1 MFRFHGV
8 VWSWSVLYQFQRA
21 HLEGNTMATNN
32 FDKMSYAELV
42 KFHERL
48 LQAIANKR
56 SEDAA
61 ATKEQLRAMA
71 EKAGFDVNE
80 LFGKRRGKRGPFG
93 IKYRNTKDPSQTWTG
108 RGRKPNW
115 LVDALKKGAK
125 IDSFGV

>member
-1 MFRFHGV
+1 
-8 VWSWSVLYQFQRA
+8 
-21 HLEGNTMATNN
+21 MATNK

-48 LQAIANKR
+48 QQAIADR
-56 SEDAA
+56 RIEDAA
-61 ATKEQLRAMA
+61 ATKEQLRVMA

-80 LFGKRRGKRGPFG
+80 LFGKRRGKRGSSG
-93 IKYRNTKDPSQTWTG
+93 VKYRNSKDTSQTWTG

-125 IDSFGV
+125 IDSFAV